1 MALKLTI
8 GGTDKSSSIDRG
20 DNAATPVVVTDGW
33 NQRPQATF
41 TCVPGYIPDRFAEVV
56 IYDAAGTTAIFGG
69 FILSRTIA
77 AVQERVLLSRCAVQC
92 VGFAAYADYRYAT
105 LSYDDEVALETVL
118 GDLVDDYL
126 SDYGITYDGA
136 ATGITLAA
144 FSWDHQR
151 ISDALRELG
160 DRANRV
166 IVIGPDKALVILT
179 PAGTTAPVS
188 ITDAAPHCYDC
199 DLEDDGDIP
208 PNKVTLICG
217 AGQKQVTET
226 WTSDGST
233 TSYATVYQASQNKQD
248 LYPNLL
254 KFNGV
259 VQAPISWGDELGS
272 GHWVWDAAT
281 HTLTAPSSGAL
292 PDSGV
297 AIEVAYTAQY
307 PFEVS
312 KDSGD
317 TPTVEEVLTMP
328 DVFDYAQALELAQ
341 ARLDQRSPQA
351 QTVTIHTRTEGF
363 SAGQALTVDI
373 TARGGLDAT
382 CLVTEVK
389 TEIRYDE
396 VRHYFVTAV
405 GADAYRGSY
414 LDQWRD
420 LTSGGASTTIAVV
433 SGASGGGTGGGGG
446 ATSSISPVYLGG
458 SRSSAIA
465 LSTAAYTPVVDVVEF
480 NASASFTGRV
490 RVVLRARDSGVG
502 ATARLYDV
510 TGSSSVGTSDT
521 VTSQAETKKTF
532 LVSLTGGHEYRLE
545 VLSSAD
551 GKGVYCLGQLE
562 AL

>member
-8 GGTDKSSSIDRG
+8 GGTNKASSID
-20 DNAATPVVVTDGW
+20 AAAASVIVTDGW

-41 TCVPGYIPDRFAEVV
+41 TCVPGYIPARFAEVV
-56 IYDAAGTTAIFGG
+56 IYKADETTALFGG
-69 FILSRTIA
+69 FILSRTIQ
-77 AVQERVLLSRCAVQC
+77 AVQERVVLSRCAVSC

-126 SDYGITYDGA
+126 GDYGITYDGA

-144 FSWDHQR
+144 FSWDHER
-151 ISDALRELG
+151 ISDGLRELG

-166 IVIGPDKALVILT
+166 IVIGPDKALTVLT
-179 PAGTTAPVS
+179 PGGTSAPVS
-188 ITDAAPHCYDC
+188 ITDAAPNCYDC

-217 AGQKQVTET
+217 AGQKPVTET
-226 WTSDGST
+226 WTSDGT
-233 TSYATVYQASQNKQD
+233 ATSYTTVYPASQNKQD

-259 VQAPISWGDELGS
+259 VQEPISWGDELGS
-272 GHWVWDAAT
+272 GHWTWNAAT
-281 HTLTAPSSGAL
+281 HTLSAPNSGAV
-292 PDSGV
+292 PSAGV

-317 TPTVEEVLTMP
+317 TPVVEEILTMP
-328 DVFDYAQALELAQ
+328 DVFDHDQALELAQ

-351 QTVTIHTRTEGF
+351 QTVTIHTRSEGF
-363 SAGQALTVDI
+363 AAGQALTIDI

-382 CLVTEVK
+382 CLVTEVR
-389 TEIRYDE
+389 TEIRFDA

-420 LTSGGASTTIAVV
+420 LTSGGSSSTTIAVV
-433 SGASGGGTGGGGG
+433 SGASGSGSGGSGGG
-446 ATSSISPVYLGG
+446 ATASISPVYLGG

-465 LSTAAYTPVVDVVEF
+465 LSTAAYTPVVDAVEF

-510 TGSSSVGTSDT
+510 TGSSSVGASDT